1 MAAEA
6 TFRQVKESLFWRISI
21 LFFMILM
28 LFGIS
33 YIMITISMAKRYS
46 DETTQRLNASVAAN
60 MLLEVNPFVNGEVN
74 EDALGKI
81 MHSMMAVN
89 PSLEVYLLDP
99 QGKILSFVVLDKKVK
114 LQYVSI
120 DPIRQFLED
129 NGKSLIY
136 GDDPRNPGNTKIFSA
151 TAVYEG
157 SQLQGYVYM
166 VLASEESEN
175 IATALQDSYLLKI
188 GTQFFVLT
196 LAAAF
201 IIGLLVLWLLM
212 KSLREII
219 VTVKKFS
226 EGDLTARIP
235 IRAKGELAELSITIN
250 KMAETIIRNMED
262 LKQVDNL
269 RRDLI
274 ANISHDIRTPIAI
287 IHGYVETLI
296 MKHGTLDGQKQMEY
310 LQTIIKSTER
320 LKRLM
325 SDLFELSKLESRQI
339 KPKME
344 PFFMFDLLQDI
355 SRKYALLA
363 QEKEIA
369 LETDLAP
376 NMPVVRGDIALIER
390 VLQNLMDNALN
401 YTPKNGKVQIR
412 MEEYNKHVNVS
423 VINTGDG
430 IPSEELPKVFDRYYK
445 IENNNPSRGT
455 GLGLAI
461 VKNILQIHKTDI
473 LVRSESQGH
482 TIFSFNLPTVTS

>member
-1 MAAEA
+1 
-6 TFRQVKESLFWRISI
+6 
-21 LFFMILM
+21 
-28 LFGIS
+28 
-33 YIMITISMAKRYS
+33 
-46 DETTQRLNASVAAN
+46 
-60 MLLEVNPFVNGEVN
+60 
-74 EDALGKI
+74 
-81 MHSMMAVN
+81 
-89 PSLEVYLLDP
+89 
-99 QGKILSFVVLDKKVK
+99 
-114 LQYVSI
+114 
-120 DPIRQFLED
+120 
-129 NGKSLIY
+129 
-136 GDDPRNPGNTKIFSA
+136 
-151 TAVYEG
+151 
-157 SQLQGYVYM
+157 M

-296 MKHGTLDGQKQMEY
+296 MKHGTLDDQKQMEY

-461 VKNILQIHKTDI
+461 VKNILQIHNTDI
-473 LVRSESQGH
+473 LVRSEIQGH